1 MSLAFQAFPPA
12 RLPPHAGCIMSAE
25 GKASPKGGNESE
37 YLRQM
42 NLVKRGSFLSA
53 AKVRQLEGQVAQNPE
68 DFDSRIMLLGAY
80 FLLLDAPSR
89 HARYKH
95 VLWIIEHRPDS
106 PIAGTPYAHIDPV
119 RDGEE
124 RFETGKRLWKRQ
136 IRQNALDVAVL
147 SNAADFFT
155 IYREEIARKY
165 LEKCIQLD
173 PANCKWPHSL
183 GLIYLRDCR
192 EGTQDGNAL
201 LALRYL
207 EEAMKLA
214 SRQEER
220 DSILNYA
227 AEAAFNSGNYEK
239 ARDYAA
245 EELQKAGHRSYWNY
259 GNAVHNGN
267 AMLGRVALK
276 EGDIVKAKE
285 YLLAA
290 GDTPGSPQL
299 NSFGPDMSL
308 ANDLL
313 KQGEKETVITYL
325 TSCCRFW
332 KKPVLEGWIAKILS
346 GRTPVLDRFRQ

>member
-1 MSLAFQAFPPA
+1 
-12 RLPPHAGCIMSAE
+12 MSAE
-25 GKASPKGGNESE
+25 GKASPKGGDESE
-37 YLRQM
+37 FSRQM
-42 NLVKRGSFLSA
+42 NLAERGSFLSA

-80 FLLLDAPSR
+80 FDAPSR
-89 HARYKH
+89 HARYEH
-95 VLWIIEHRPDS
+95 VLWVIEHRPDS

-119 RDGEE
+119 GDGEE
-124 RFETGKRLWKRQ
+124 RFETGRRLWQRQ
-136 IRQNALDVAVL
+136 ARQNAFDVAVL
-147 SNAADFFT
+147 SNAAEFFK
-155 IYREEIARKY
+155 IYRDEIARKY
-165 LEKCIQLD
+165 LKMCIQLD

-183 GLIYLRDCR
+183 GLIYLWDCR
-192 EGTQDGNAL
+192 EGTQAL
-201 LALRYL
+201 QYL

-214 SRQEER
+214 SPQEER

-245 EELQKAGHRSYWNY
+245 EELQKAEHRSYWNY
-259 GNAVHNGN
+259 GNAVHDGN

-285 YLLAA
+285 HLLAA

-299 NSFGPDMSL
+299 ASFGPDMSL
-308 ANDLL
+308 ANELL

-325 TSCCRFW
+325 SSCYRFW
-332 KKPVLEGWIAKILS
+332 KKPVLESWIAKIES
-346 GRTPVLDRFRQ
+346 GKTPVLDRFRY